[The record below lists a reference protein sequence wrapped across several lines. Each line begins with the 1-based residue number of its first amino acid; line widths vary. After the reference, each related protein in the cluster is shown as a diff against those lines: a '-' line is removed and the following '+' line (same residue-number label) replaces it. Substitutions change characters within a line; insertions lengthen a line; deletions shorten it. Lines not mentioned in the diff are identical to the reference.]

1 MRSSL
6 AFLSALALLVV
17 VGCTNRP
24 VPALRPIVLQNSL
37 EAVDHWNVLAAETAA
52 EIAAAVGGGGA
63 RVSIEGNQETPFG
76 RAFHDFL
83 TTQLVRNGVD
93 VAPDGDGMVKVA
105 YEVQVVNYPGD
116 RPFRAAPGVAT
127 GAVALAGAAYGAT
140 LASGAGAA
148 IAGLATAAA
157 GAYAVE
163 STLATSGALDDNT
176 EEVIIHTT
184 VSRDARYLLRRSDIF
199 YIRPAHVVHD
209 LSPPEPAKL
218 AQPVY
223 PAARRYSVVAK

>member
-6 AFLSALALLVV
+6 ILLSMFAVLVV
-17 VGCTNRP
+17 AGCANRP

-37 EAVDHWNVLAAETAA
+37 EAVDHWNVLAAETAG
-52 EIAAAVGGGGA
+52 EIAAVVRDGGG
-63 RVSIEGNQETPFG
+63 RVSVEGDTDTPFG
-76 RAFHDFL
+76 RAYHDFL

-93 VAPDGDGMVKVA
+93 VAPGGDGAVRIV
-105 YEVQVVNYPGD
+105 YEVQVVNYPGN

-157 GAYAVE
+157 GTYGIE
-163 STLATSGALDDNT
+163 ATVASSGALDDNT

-184 VSRDARYLLRRSDIF
+184 ASKGERYLLRRSDIF
-199 YIRPAHVVHD
+199 YIRPAHTVHY
-209 LSPPEPAKL
+209 LAPPEPAEMAK
-218 AQPVY
+218 PVY
-223 PAARRYSVVAK
+223 PAARRYSVVTK

>member
-6 AFLSALALLVV
+6 AFLSALALLIV

-63 RVSIEGNQETPFG
+63 RVSIEGNRKTPFG

-93 VAPDGDGMVKVA
+93 VAPDGDGAVKVV

-163 STLATSGALDDNT
+163 STLR
-176 EEVIIHTT
+176 
-184 VSRDARYLLRRSDIF
+184 VSS
-199 YIRPAHVVHD
+199 
-209 LSPPEPAKL
+209 
-218 AQPVY
+218 
-223 PAARRYSVVAK
+223 ARRG